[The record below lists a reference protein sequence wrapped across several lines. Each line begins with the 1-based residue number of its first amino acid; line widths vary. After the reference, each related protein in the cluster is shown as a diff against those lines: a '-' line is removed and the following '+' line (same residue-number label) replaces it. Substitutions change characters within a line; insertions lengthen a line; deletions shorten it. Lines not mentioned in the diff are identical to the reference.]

1 MREVELI
8 KKAPNRYNCQK
19 IKLARQTCYIFLMAK
34 SYTALAGCFAPAWTG
49 DPVAIPFP
57 SSITINYATANNTPL
72 TDWYSVQSNK
82 LLFCAASSS
91 AIAPLLSYGQN
102 ALVSS
107 SAGSYSE
114 AGVTYIVFPTRTPGI
129 GFVLAST
136 ASTGYPYYP
145 LRTGAPQQ
153 LVTALVSSTSLSV
166 TVKARL
172 IKTGNIASNTYTIS
186 QTNMAE
192 YGIIGKWTA
201 NLNPH
206 GYVYIGSTTISV
218 QTPTCSPNTQ
228 NINVNLPTITTSAL
242 PALQSTTGD
251 TPFTLSFN
259 CPSAVN
265 VYMTLTDNSL
275 PSNTSTIIIPAATTT
290 SSGIG
295 IQVKRN
301 GTAIS
306 LGPDSSAV
314 GTKNQFL
321 VNSNVTGTLS
331 IPLTANYIRTATA
344 SAGKIKAI
352 ATFTMSY
359 Q

>member
-1 MREVELI
+1 MNIPNKHKYYQFKITRYTCHLALMLN
-8 KKAPNRYNCQK
+8 AP
-19 IKLARQTCYIFLMAK
+19 I
-34 SYTALAGCFAPAWTG
+34 ALAGCYAPGWLG

-57 SSITINYATANNTPL
+57 SSITINSATANNTPL
-72 TDWYSVQSNK
+72 TNWYSVQSNR
-82 LLFCAASSS
+82 LLYCAASSS

-114 AGVTYIVFPTRTPGI
+114 AGVTYTVFPTRTPGI

-145 LRTGAPQQ
+145 LTTGAPQQ
-153 LVTALVSSTSLSV
+153 LVTALVSSPSLSV

-192 YGIIGKWTA
+192 YGIIGKWTD

-206 GYVYIGSTTISV
+206 GYVYIGTTTISV
-218 QTPTCSPNTQ
+218 QTPTCSPNTN
-228 NINVNLPTITTSAL
+228 NISVNLPTITTSAL

-275 PSNTSTIIIPAATTT
+275 PTNTSTIITPAATTT

-301 GTAIS
+301 GNAVS
-306 LGPDSSAV
+306 LGPDSGIL

-321 VNSNVTGTLS
+321 VNTNVIGTLS
-331 IPLTANYIRTATA
+331 IPLTANYIRTAAA